1 MMGHERRWRRAS
13 EAAEGAMARRVASVV
28 HSPAFVATAGWATHA
43 RARVRAGLAQ
53 AGEGMWHLVN
63 LPAASDITRL
73 RRQLG
78 ALDRDVRHL
87 TLELERLGHGPHER
101 GANLA
106 IDSDSEQLP

>member
-1 MMGHERRWRRAS
+1 MGNVHPLRRAYD
-13 EAAEGAMARRVASVV
+13 AAERAIAPRVESVV
-28 HSPAFVATAGWATHA
+28 HSPEFVATARWATDA
-43 RARVRAGLAQ
+43 RARFRAGFAQ

-101 GANLA
+101 GANHA